1 MFTGIVQGVG
11 TLRGLNREKVE
22 IELPDAL
29 ASQIEPGGSVAVN
42 GVCLTVR
49 ALVDGGFCSD
59 VSRETVSRTTFGRL
73 RLKARVNLELP
84 VSPTG
89 RLDGHLVL
97 GHVDAVGGVQALYRD
112 REGWGLIVSYPSAFR
127 HFVVEKGSVAVDGI
141 SLTPY
146 GLNGSTFRCA
156 VIPETY
162 ERTALQDR
170 RSGDPVNLE
179 FDVVAKYVEGM
190 VTRVYHDR

>member
-1 MFTGIVQGVG
+1 
-11 TLRGLNREKVE
+11 
-22 IELPDAL
+22 
-29 ASQIEPGGSVAVN
+29 
-42 GVCLTVR
+42 
-49 ALVDGGFCSD
+49 
-59 VSRETVSRTTFGRL
+59 
-73 RLKARVNLELP
+73 
-84 VSPTG
+84 
-89 RLDGHLVL
+89 
-97 GHVDAVGGVQALYRD
+97 
-112 REGWGLIVSYPSAFR
+112 
-127 HFVVEKGSVAVDGI
+127 VEKGSVAVDGI